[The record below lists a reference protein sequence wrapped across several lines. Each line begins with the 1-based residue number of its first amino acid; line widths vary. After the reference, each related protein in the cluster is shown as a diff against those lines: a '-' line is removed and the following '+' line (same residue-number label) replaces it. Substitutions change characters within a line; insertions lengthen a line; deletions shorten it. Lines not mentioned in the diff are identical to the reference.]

1 MILFIG
7 EVISMDIGNKIKTL
21 RLSKPL
27 TQNELADI
35 LGVSK
40 STMSNY
46 ERNISTPAPDI
57 LLKLAT
63 YFNVTVDYLFH
74 EKQDNSKDLIKED
87 SAYHSDKFVTRDEWN
102 TLVYYRR
109 LSDEQKD
116 YIKGHMIQLYQKK
129 ITLDLPEK
137 N

>member
-1 MILFIG
+1 
-7 EVISMDIGNKIKTL
+7 MDIGKKIKTL
-21 RLSKPL
+21 RLSNPL

-63 YFNVTVDYLFH
+63 YFEVTVDYFFQ
-74 EKQDNSKDLIKED
+74 EKQNNSMDLIKES
-87 SAYHSDKFVTRDEWN
+87 SAYHSDKIVTKDEWN
-102 TLVYYRR
+102 TIIYYRR

-129 ITLDLPEK
+129 ITPDITEK
-137 N
+137 G

>member
-1 MILFIG
+1 
-7 EVISMDIGNKIKTL
+7 MDIGNKIKTL

-63 YFNVTVDYLFH
+63 YFKVTIDYLFN
-74 EKQDNSKDLIKED
+74 EKQDNSMNLLKEG
-87 SAYHSDKFVTRDEWN
+87 SAYHSDKFVTKDEWN
-102 TLVYYRR
+102 TLIYYRR

-129 ITLDLPEK
+129 VISD
-137 N
+137 

>member
-63 YFNVTVDYLFH
+63 YFKVTIDYLFN
-74 EKQDNSKDLIKED
+74 EKQDNSMNLLKEG
-87 SAYHSDKFVTRDEWN
+87 SAYHSDKFVTKDEWN
-102 TLVYYRR
+102 TLIYYRR

-129 ITLDLPEK
+129 VISD
-137 N
+137 